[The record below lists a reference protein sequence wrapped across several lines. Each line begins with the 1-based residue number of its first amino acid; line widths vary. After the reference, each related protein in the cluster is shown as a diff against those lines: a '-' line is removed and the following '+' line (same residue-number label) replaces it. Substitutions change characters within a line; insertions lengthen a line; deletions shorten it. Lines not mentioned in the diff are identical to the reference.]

1 MQNAA
6 KKRPRRHIAHGALWC
21 IFAAAYQ
28 PRILSIFLL
37 IISKVPVRESRY
49 AVWICSS
56 VAFGYFACM
65 SSMVFCVQ
73 R

>member
-21 IFAAAYQ
+21 NFAAAYQ

-49 AVWICSS
+49 AVWISFS
-56 VAFGYFACM
+56 DLFGNFARM
-65 SSMVFCVQ
+65 SSMVCCVQ
-73 R
+73 T